1 MDKKAKRLSSCVPQP
16 LGKVTGYIQ
25 FDMYLPALGHCTL
38 ISDVSFVPVLSIP
51 VQFKVHTE
59 YIS

>member
-1 MDKKAKRLSSCVPQP
+1 MEVLF
-16 LGKVTGYIQ
+16 I
-25 FDMYLPALGHCTL
+25 FIYLTL
-38 ISDVSFVPVLSIP
+38 ISDVSFVPILSIP